1 MEYLLIVCTTIIV
14 WQGVDLYKV
23 YKLEKRKN
31 QLTAN
36 INARLSQIDKHL
48 ETQSR
53 LLECFVD
60 TLDKSYLD
68 YGDEELNKA
77 MQLIELNNIDLQA
90 IRRL

>member
-1 MEYLLIVCTTIIV
+1 MEYLTLTLLAIALTCYLVNRRAV
-14 WQGVDLYKV
+14 
-23 YKLEKRKN
+23 KRRK

-48 ETQSR
+48 ETHSYM
-53 LLECFVD
+53 LECFVD

-77 MQLIELNNIDLQA
+77 MQLIELNNIDL
-90 IRRL
+90 IEIKRL

>member
-1 MEYLLIVCTTIIV
+1 MEYLLLTLLAIALTCYLVNRRAV
-14 WQGVDLYKV
+14 
-23 YKLEKRKN
+23 KRKN